1 MHIAWRAQKRSL
13 VVWYQIRNT
22 VRSWSILIIVL
33 SMHGLLIYLLL
44 IELTS
49 ERNAAMPHERIVE
62 SAPVYFTPHTQTPA
76 AQPQQPMPI
85 TQDEQSQNQRD
96 QNNPEP
102 QPQQPEPSQ
111 PKDEMLFASLY
122 QKAPE
127 PEETETVDAS
137 DQDLPEPE
145 PEKTESPIIDPL
157 TLRHEEKKK
166 EKPLTPNTIAPK
178 KVAKAPADVAT
189 DDIPMAFEGVHT
201 TQLSERDSLFHTF
214 IKAVNTA
221 LYTAIK
227 EGTPPFTPGIQ
238 PIVIRLIIV
247 RTGRLAQ
254 RPTVVRSSG
263 NPSRDN
269 WYIDAV
275 VRGSASFPP
284 IPDGLKLP
292 FAEMYF
298 KEGSKGIRP

>member
-1 MHIAWRAQKRSL
+1 M
-13 VVWYQIRNT
+13 WYRIRNT

-44 IELTS
+44 VELTGKRS
-49 ERNAAMPHERIVE
+49 AGIPQERVIE
-62 SAPVYFTPHTQTPA
+62 SAPVYFMPNTQAQAT
-76 AQPQQPMPI
+76 QPQQPLAV
-85 TQDEQSQNQRD
+85 TQDEPPHNQND
-96 QNNPEP
+96 QNNTEPQKPQKPEP
-102 QPQQPEPSQ
+102 PL

-122 QKAPE
+122 QKATE
-127 PEETETVDAS
+127 PEETETIDAT

-145 PEKTESPIIDPL
+145 PEKTESPITDPL
-157 TLRHEEKKK
+157 TLVREEEKK

-178 KVAKAPADVAT
+178 KVAKAPVDVAT

-221 LYTAIK
+221 LHTAIK

-263 NPSRDN
+263 NPSRDA

-275 VRGSASFPP
+275 VRASASFPV

>member
-1 MHIAWRAQKRSL
+1 M
-13 VVWYQIRNT
+13 WYRIRNT

-44 IELTS
+44 VELTGKRS
-49 ERNAAMPHERIVE
+49 AGIPQERVIE
-62 SAPVYFTPHTQTPA
+62 SAPVYFMPNTQAPA
-76 AQPQQPMPI
+76 TQPQQQLPTT
-85 TQDEQSQNQRD
+85 TQNEPAQNQQD
-96 QNNPEP
+96 QNQAEP
-102 QPQQPEPSQ
+102 QQQPQQPEQP

-122 QKAPE
+122 QKATE
-127 PEETETVDAS
+127 PEETETIDAT

-145 PEKTESPIIDPL
+145 PEKTESPITDPL
-157 TLRHEEKKK
+157 TLVREEEKK
-166 EKPLTPNTIAPK
+166 EKLLTPNTIAPK
-178 KVAKAPADVAT
+178 KVTKAPVDVAT

-221 LYTAIK
+221 LHTAIK

-263 NPSRDN
+263 NPSRDA
-269 WYIDAV
+269 WYIDAI
-275 VRGSASFPP
+275 VRASASFPV